1 MLSILPQLLDYQ
13 FYGSLLLRLALGA
26 VFLIHGYPKL
36 FKARLRLAGLLESI
50 AGALLVI
57 GLFTQAAAAVL
68 AVELLIIVIW
78 FKRGQKFV
86 GGWEFDFVLLVM
98 ALALLV
104 LKPRNLLKKLACL
117 TARRADRVI
126 LKNLACPW
134 WARIFT
140 ARINI

>member
-26 VFLIHGYPKL
+26 VFLIHCYPKL

-104 LKPRNLLKKLACL
+104 LGPGA
-117 TARRADRVI
+117 
-126 LKNLACPW
+126 
-134 WARIFT
+134 WAIDLPL
-140 ARINI
+140 